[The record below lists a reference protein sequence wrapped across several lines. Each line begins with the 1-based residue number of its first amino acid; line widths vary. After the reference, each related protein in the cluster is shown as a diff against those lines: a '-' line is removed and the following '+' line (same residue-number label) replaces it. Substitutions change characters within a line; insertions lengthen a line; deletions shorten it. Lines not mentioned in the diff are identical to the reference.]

1 MFASSRLGPPYQP
14 EASHHAT
21 AGRVTI
27 HPTNMAAA
35 ALDSSPQN
43 SASTGRSSAVDSAL
57 GSLALEDESSIM
69 PIAAHGDLVLR
80 IKHETI
86 GRRVSADF
94 RVSTEALKQQS
105 RYFGRLLQV
114 GRFGEGNEVAAR
126 QQVLREQYRD
136 LAEVP
141 SSQLPVITVQ
151 DVGRI
156 SRVKSLAMLCA
167 DFLYILHG
175 RDLQALPPVANLANL
190 TILAD
195 RFDALEVVKSYV
207 GRKKTL
213 RMIDGKTTAKAD
225 GALSEERVR
234 QRLLVAI
241 MLEHPSWMEKYSSR
255 LIVKGWVGREADLS
269 SPLWWDLPS
278 RVEEELA
285 YRRECALGTVQ
296 SLQSYFLGLYA
307 SRERQCKLGYDS
319 SPQCDSFQLGEMV
332 RFFARAG
339 TLKLQ
344 GGLIDNSD
352 ATEPFPGDVT
362 FLLDTLR
369 QVPEYQIDRHHSHC
383 GIRTRLLPLLDL
395 VAQCLPYI
403 GVCAACW
410 ADARV
415 QFAWIDAKKPL
426 LWKRQDFVFRV
437 HGHGNRHAD
446 LRAMFTAGERDWGS

>member
-1 MFASSRLGPPYQP
+1 MA
-14 EASHHAT
+14 AT
-21 AGRVTI
+21 A
-27 HPTNMAAA
+27 M
-35 ALDSSPQN
+35 DSSPQN

-57 GSLALEDESSIM
+57 GSLALEHESAIV

-80 IKHETI
+80 IEHETI
-86 GRRVSADF
+86 GRRVHADF
-94 RVSTEALKQQS
+94 RVSTEALKQHS

-114 GRFGEGNEVAAR
+114 GRFGEGNEVGAR
-126 QQVLREQYRD
+126 QQVLREQYQD
-136 LAEVP
+136 LDEIP
-141 SSQLPVITVQ
+141 SGQLPVITVQ

-156 SRVKSLAMLCA
+156 SMVKSFAMLCA
-167 DFLYILHG
+167 DFLYILHCT
-175 RDLQALPPVANLANL
+175 DLQTLPPVANLANL

-213 RMIDGKTTAKAD
+213 RIIDGKTTAKAD

-255 LIVKGWVGREADLS
+255 LIVKGWVSREVDLS

-285 YRRECALGTVQ
+285 YRRECVLETVQ

-332 RFFARAG
+332 RFFARSG

-344 GGLIDNSD
+344 GGLVDNSD
-352 ATEPFPGDVT
+352 PPEPFPGDVT

-395 VAQCLPYI
+395 VAQCLPYF

-415 QFAWIDAKKPL
+415 QYAWVDSKRPL
-426 LWKRQDFVFRV
+426 LWKRQDFVPRV

-446 LRAMFTAGERDWGS
+446 LRAMFTATERDWGS